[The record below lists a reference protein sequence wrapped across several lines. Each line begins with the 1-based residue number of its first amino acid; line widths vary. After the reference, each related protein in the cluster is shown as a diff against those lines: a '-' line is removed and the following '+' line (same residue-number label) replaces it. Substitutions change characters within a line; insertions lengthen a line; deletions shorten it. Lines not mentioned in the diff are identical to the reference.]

1 MKRNGDMPTTQNDGA
16 DEDEGKEEKEENDD
30 GEDDEET
37 VQRWFR
43 THIVDGS
50 SHITS
55 AGSLELAAENSNK
68 RGGADTMMRFK
79 RFENLSQISASLS
92 AELYESIMMNK
103 AKKKIISQLVEEVLD
118 SL

>member
-1 MKRNGDMPTTQNDGA
+1 MPTTQNDGA
-16 DEDEGKEEKEENDD
+16 DEDEGEEEKEEN
-30 GEDDEET
+30 EDDEET

-50 SHITS
+50 SYITS

-68 RGGADTMMRFK
+68 RGGANTMMRFK